1 MEKIKITSDPDKTI
15 TWIWLDPETGGQLK
29 MEYYDFSGL
38 AYYMFGNNIVYT
50 LKVEEM
56 ERLFFLTKRD
66 EDSVLRWL
74 MDNFINFFGIKRWLE
89 DNKIAFG
96 VQIEKLT

>member
-15 TWIWLDPETGGQLK
+15 TWIWLEGEQLK

-38 AYYMFGNNIVYT
+38 AYYLFGNNVVYS

-66 EDSVLRWL
+66 EDSLLRWL
-74 MDNFINFFGIKRWLE
+74 LDNFESFFGMKRWLQ
-89 DNKIAFG
+89 DNKVAFS
-96 VQIEKLT
+96 VQVEKLT